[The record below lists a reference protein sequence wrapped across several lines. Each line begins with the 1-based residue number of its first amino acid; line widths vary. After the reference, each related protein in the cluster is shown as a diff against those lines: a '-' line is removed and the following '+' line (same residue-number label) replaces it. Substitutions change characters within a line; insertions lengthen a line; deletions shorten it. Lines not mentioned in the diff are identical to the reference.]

1 MLKIF
6 HFVWRKLFRL
16 YLVSHYRYSAEY
28 IRDPSC
34 QFGRYTYGEPRV
46 SFQYNGAKLRVGNF
60 CSIAAGVEILL
71 GGNHFYTRVSTWPWG
86 LEKHKFNNAVGKPD
100 DYTKGDVIIGS
111 DVWIGHGVLILS
123 GVTIGCGAVIGAQA
137 VVTHDVPP
145 YAIVAGNPARL
156 IRFRFGEAER
166 KALLDIKWWDW
177 DDSKIN
183 EHLPLLTLDTPEP
196 LIVSAL
202 GKDWRQR
209 YQA

>member
-1 MLKIF
+1 MYFYIIFSPDESSIKIYVENISF
-6 HFVWRKLFRL
+6 CLEKV
-16 YLVSHYRYSAEY
+16 VSSIPCTHYRYSAEY

-145 YAIVAGNPARL
+145 YAIVAGNPAASFVFVLEKQREKHCL
-156 IRFRFGEAER
+156 ISNGGIGTIQ
-166 KALLDIKWWDW
+166 KSTNIC
-177 DDSKIN
+177 
-183 EHLPLLTLDTPEP
+183 P
-196 LIVSAL
+196 
-202 GKDWRQR
+202 
-209 YQA
+209 Y